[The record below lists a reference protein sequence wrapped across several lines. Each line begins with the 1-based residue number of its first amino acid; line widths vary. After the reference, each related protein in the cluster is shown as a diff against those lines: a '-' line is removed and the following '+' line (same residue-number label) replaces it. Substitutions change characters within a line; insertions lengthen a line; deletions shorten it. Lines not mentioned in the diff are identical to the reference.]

1 MVEQEGDHFREEL
14 GGAGPRRR
22 ERARREQ
29 GPDRGGRLCARH
41 GPFRERL
48 EEGRDLVHEPVT
60 HLAELLPGKAE
71 RNVSFV
77 LRALLH
83 ATDRTGPL
91 GQRPAKRTPASFG

>member
-14 GGAGPRRR
+14 GGADPRRR
-22 ERARREQ
+22 ERAPREQ
-29 GPDRGGRLCARH
+29 GPDRGWRLGRRH

-60 HLAELLPGKAE
+60 HFAELLPGKAE

-83 ATDRTGPL
+83 AVDRTETLCRRRG
-91 GQRPAKRTPASFG
+91 